1 MDEMELDFD
10 FIPTVRVGAENG
22 TFSAEVIELYELP
35 HEQVMRALGT
45 PNGPAQMM
53 AMLEIFKLAVV
64 DQSKLSGL
72 EILSFSEL
80 ADLLGQWAIL
90 STPPSSSGSSEFSTT
105 KRPKIFRKIKG
116 GSHLSRSEM
125 DNMIEMV
132 LSPETSL
139 DELIEISEKILMSQY
154 EEEQEDQEEKPRGRH
169 AKPYDSEFDGPLND
183 PGDGVE
189 PF

>member
-35 HEQVMRALGT
+35 YEKVMSALST

-53 AMLEIFKLAVV
+53 AMLEIFKLAIV

-80 ADLLGQWAIL
+80 ADMLSQWAVL
-90 STPPSSSGSSEFSTT
+90 STPPTSSSTSDFSTS
-105 KRPKIFRKIKG
+105 KRPKILRKIEG
-116 GSHLSRSEM
+116 GSTLSKNEM
-125 DNMIEMV
+125 DKMIEMV

-154 EEEQEDQEEKPRGRH
+154 EEDEEDDKPRGRH
-169 AKPYDSEFDGPLND
+169 AKPYDSEFDKPLND